1 MIVGALL
8 TTLSSCE
15 KGFLETNPTDQVST
29 DVLFST
35 TKNAWTAV
43 NGIHRLMYNQIFGS
57 QPQGGQSG
65 IMSFLPLI
73 AIVVV
78 FYFFMIRPQM
88 KKAKEQ
94 KKYIEALKKGD
105 KILTIGGI
113 YGKIVEVR
121 EDATIIMEVEDG
133 TKLKISKNAV
143 SNDATATLNQN

>member
-1 MIVGALL
+1 MNDLLILMGA
-8 TTLSSCE
+8 
-15 KGFLETNPTDQVST
+15 
-29 DVLFST
+29 
-35 TKNAWTAV
+35 
-43 NGIHRLMYNQIFGS
+43 
-57 QPQGGQSG
+57 PQGQNSGG

-113 YGKIVEVR
+113 YGKIVEVN

-133 TKLKISKNAV
+133 TKMKISKNAV
-143 SNDATATLNQN
+143 SHDASLNLNQN

>member
-1 MIVGALL
+1 MNQLL
-8 TTLSSCE
+8 
-15 KGFLETNPTDQVST
+15 
-29 DVLFST
+29 
-35 TKNAWTAV
+35 
-43 NGIHRLMYNQIFGS
+43 ILMS
-57 QPQGGQSG
+57 APAQGGQSG

-133 TKLKISKNAV
+133 TKMKISKNAV

>member
-1 MIVGALL
+1 MHLL
-8 TTLSSCE
+8 
-15 KGFLETNPTDQVST
+15 VS
-29 DVLFST
+29 
-35 TKNAWTAV
+35 
-43 NGIHRLMYNQIFGS
+43 LMAA
-57 QPQGGQSG
+57 PQGQQGG

-113 YGKIVEVR
+113 YGKIAEVR
-121 EDATIIMEVEDG
+121 DDGSFIMEVEDG
-133 TKLKISKNAV
+133 SKMRISKNAV
-143 SNDATATLNQN
+143 SMDASSTLNQNS